1 MDGCHLSRDK
11 LQSDGEGRDLKTSDY
26 LKKYGVK
33 LKKHLGQVF
42 LSDDRIAK
50 RIVKEVGL
58 TPEDVVVEIG
68 AGAGTLTEE
77 LAKTGARVIAYEIDE
92 SLAPVLRERLS
103 KYPNVELR
111 FEDFLKAKDIPE
123 GAICV
128 SNIPYSITGPIMEKI
143 IEWKFK
149 RAIVMVQKEVGERIL
164 AKPGKKTYGYLS
176 VVVQTFYEVKKPFD
190 VSRSCFVPNP
200 EVDSTVVDLKRKP
213 VDLDFEKFKKF
224 VSMIFAKK
232 RKTLKNNL
240 KPFLSIFE
248 GVDLS
253 RRAEQLTVEEIV
265 ELYEKWRRALECS
278 RG

>member
-1 MDGCHLSRDK
+1 
-11 LQSDGEGRDLKTSDY
+11 LKTSDY
-26 LKKYGVK
+26 LKKYGVR

-50 RIVKEVGL
+50 RIVKAAEL

-92 SLAPVLRERLS
+92 SLAPILQERLS

-111 FEDFLKAKDIPE
+111 FEDFLKAKNVPE

-128 SNIPYSITGPIMEKI
+128 SNIPYSITGPLMEKI

-149 RAIVMVQKEVGERIL
+149 RAIVMIQKEVGERIL

-176 VVVQTFYEVKKPFD
+176 VVVQTFYEVKKLFD

-240 KPFLSIFE
+240 RPFLSIFE

>member
-1 MDGCHLSRDK
+1 VDGCHLSRDK

-128 SNIPYSITGPIMEKI
+128 SNIPYSITGLLMEKI

-176 VVVQTFYEVKKPFD
+176 VVVQTFYEVKKLFD

>member
-176 VVVQTFYEVKKPFD
+176 VVVQTFYEVKKLFD

-200 EVDSTVVDLKRKP
+200 EVDSTVVDLRRKS
-213 VDLDFEKFKKF
+213 VDLDFEKFRKF

-240 KPFLSIFE
+240 RPFLSVFE

-265 ELYEKWRRALECS
+265 EFYEKWRRALECS
-278 RG
+278 KE